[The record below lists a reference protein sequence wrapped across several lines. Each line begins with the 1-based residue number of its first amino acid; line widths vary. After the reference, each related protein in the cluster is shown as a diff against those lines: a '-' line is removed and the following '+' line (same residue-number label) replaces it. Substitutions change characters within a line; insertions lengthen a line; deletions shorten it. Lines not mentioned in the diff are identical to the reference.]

1 MNLLDRNE
9 PNVTENRH
17 LYVGGSDVPVIL
29 GLSKFKTQYE
39 LAQNKTGIVKSN
51 FKGNEYTAFGHAL
64 EPQIREYINLTT
76 DYNFIE
82 TSTINEKHRIRA
94 NTDGV
99 DYDKKTLLEIKTHG
113 ANPTM
118 DVYKVQMQLYMFAN
132 DLDQGLL
139 ALYHRPSDFN
149 LEFDSNRLKTVMI
162 QRDDDLIEHILK
174 EIELFWKRVDWLSQN
189 KNASE
194 WEYNTCIK
202 EHRIKGGSKP
212 VSKEL
217 EVQTIKLQPAEVEFN
232 FEEIEK
238 ELETRLKKYEGLT
251 FTEVQATECRNTIA
265 ELRKVKNGINRF
277 RIDTKKK
284 LTEPI
289 TVFEDKC
296 KNLVKKIDE
305 AVKPLNEQLKEFD
318 ERQRQEKLQK
328 VEQIK
333 QQVIEDLNLVEEVAN
348 ELVIEDRF
356 LNKSTT
362 LKSIEEA
369 LHEQANEIILKK
381 QNEAQTKQL
390 IEQHVEIVNLK
401 NELDLVASS
410 YVHLIN
416 HKEIDEIKEIIDQ
429 DVKELVDKKEKE
441 KRVATAE
448 RMQERIKQQE
458 QEQQQES
465 EEQFIEIYEVVGTE
479 EQLDRLEEFM
489 KENNM
494 SFKILED

>member
-1 MNLLDRNE
+1 MKLLDRNE

-39 LAQNKTGIVKSN
+39 LAQNKTGIVKSY

-76 DYNFIE
+76 DYNFVE
-82 TSTINEKHRIRA
+82 TSTIDEGNRVRA

-99 DYDKKTLLEIKTHG
+99 DHDKKTLLEIKTHG

-139 ALYHRPSDFN
+139 ALYHRPDDFN
-149 LEFDSNRLKTVMI
+149 LDFDSDRLKTVMI
-162 QRDDDLIEHILK
+162 KRDDDLISHILR
-174 EIELFWKRVDWLSQN
+174 EIKLFWQRVDWLSQN

-194 WEYNTCIK
+194 WEYNTCIPK
-202 EHRIKGGSKP
+202 HKIKGGSKP

-217 EVQTIKLQPAEVEFN
+217 QVKTVKLQPAEVEFN

-238 ELETRLKKYEGLT
+238 ELETKLKKYEGLT

-289 TVFEDKC
+289 MVFEDKC

-318 ERQRQEKLQK
+318 ERQRKEKLQK

-369 LHEQANEIILKK
+369 LHEQANELILKK

-458 QEQQQES
+458 QEQQ
-465 EEQFIEIYEVVGTE
+465 EEQFIEIYEVIGTE
-479 EQLDRLEEFM
+479 AQLDRLEEFM

-494 SFKILED
+494 SFKILEE